1 MLVVGSYE
9 THHPDGE
16 ILDAENVIFIIEL
29 DVQVRGCRWDTLP
42 AAAGKGA
49 SAAKLLVRT
58 LSLGS
63 SSDEA
68 LASPVV
74 EQGAMISAAS

>member
-16 ILDAENVIFIIEL
+16 ILDAENIIFIIEL
-29 DVQVRGCRWDTLP
+29 DVQVRGCRGDTLP

-49 SAAKLLVRT
+49 SAAKLLVYLVGQEDAAETTR
-58 LSLGS
+58 LGR
-63 SSDEA
+63 
-68 LASPVV
+68 
-74 EQGAMISAAS
+74 GGKWGHF